1 MPGILEIA
9 GAGVLLAILTWI
21 IGMGMG
27 CRVERRAWTMRAMSK
42 DKPYNSTPHHCE
54 GEFYYVITEKHF
66 CEEFQRRH
74 KETDECST

>member
-1 MPGILEIA
+1 
-9 GAGVLLAILTWI
+9 
-21 IGMGMG
+21 
-27 CRVERRAWTMRAMSK
+27 MRAMSK